1 MNVPSAVMPTPKASS
16 PGNALASRRISLN
29 RFSPLVYLLVTIGSA
44 FVAYWAMFSEFAP
57 YDDSGFFIHSIRLFS
72 EGQALYNQVFT
83 DYGPFSYELWAALF
97 GLTGHVISTDSGRL
111 AIVALWLLTS
121 LLLGVSA
128 QRLTGRLALGV
139 IVQVLSFS
147 VLSALT
153 AEPMHASGVVC
164 ALFAAVAADISFV
177 LPRHTRAGLI
187 ALGAIVAALAL
198 TKVNV
203 GGFAAIAVAY
213 ATVMTLPALRRIAAV
228 RWLAGAAMVAIGPI
242 LMYPDLHQ
250 QWAQNYAILAVAGGL
265 AIALTAATPTWR
277 DASDGSARQW
287 VIWLSSGFAA
297 CAVVVV
303 GVLLVLGTSLSA
315 LVQETV
321 ILPTHQGTAF
331 TLPIS
336 LTGDIVFWAVGAV
349 GAAWVVSRLRL
360 DAGGTRPPPLIGALG
375 RIAAALAIWLS
386 IVAIDP
392 LNISPENANFALAM
406 TLAWIAAIPSSRD
419 DGSAQGRFVRVL
431 IPSFAVLQALMAYPV
446 AGTQVPFGSLFFLVC
461 GAVCFADGWSDLE
474 AWGAARGVLHGA
486 RTPRTVMLGLAA
498 ALAVALTFQLVVRP
512 IEFWGDAYA
521 ANPHLPIAG
530 ATRLHLPA
538 AQVSTFSQ
546 ITTLLRS
553 RCHTVIT
560 LPGLLSFNLWSGLPA
575 PSGLTAEPFWHLLS
589 HSQEQSA
596 LAAARAAPG
605 LCSVRNDQQAANWGN
620 GTPPPQVPLVRFIE
634 QDFTPIAQYEGYVVS
649 VRRP

>member
-1 MNVPSAVMPTPKASS
+1 MNAPSAVIPKHDASS
-16 PGNALASRRISLN
+16 PRALASRIPMKRLG
-29 RFSPLVYLLVTIGSA
+29 PLVYLLITVASA

-72 EGQALYNQVFT
+72 EGHTLYNQVFT
-83 DYGPFSYELWAALF
+83 DYGPFSYEVWAALF

-121 LLLGVSA
+121 LALGVSA
-128 QRLTGRLALGV
+128 HRLTGRLTIGI

-153 AEPMHASGVVC
+153 AEPMHASGIVC
-164 ALFAAVAADISFV
+164 ALFAAVALDLSFL

-187 ALGAIVAALAL
+187 SLGAIVAALML

-213 ATVMTLPALRRIAAV
+213 ATVVTLPALSRVAAL
-228 RWLAGAAMVAIGPI
+228 RWLAGASIVAIGPI
-242 LMYPDLHQ
+242 LMYGDLDQ

-265 AIALTAATPTWR
+265 AVVITTASPIWRNTSQASAGEWVRWLAGGFVVCAL
-277 DASDGSARQW
+277 
-287 VIWLSSGFAA
+287 L
-297 CAVVVV
+297 VV
-303 GVLLVLGTSLSA
+303 GVVLALGTSPGA

-321 ILPTHQGTAF
+321 IVPTHQGTAF

-336 LTGDIVFWAVGAV
+336 LTGDIVYWAVGAV
-349 GAAWVVSRLRL
+349 AAAWVVWRLRV
-360 DAGGTRPPPLIGALG
+360 DAGGTPASSPVGGTLRILAALG
-375 RIAAALAIWLS
+375 IWLS
-386 IVAIDP
+386 IVAVDP

-406 TLAWIAAIPSSRD
+406 TVAWVAAIPSSRD
-419 DGSAQGRFVRVL
+419 DGSVQGRFVRIV
-431 IPSFAVLQALMAYPV
+431 IPTFAVLQALMAYPV
-446 AGTQVPFGSLFFLVC
+446 AGTQVPFGSLCFLLC

-474 AWGAARGVLHGA
+474 VWSAARSVRA
-486 RTPRTVMLGLAA
+486 PRTVILGLAA
-498 ALAVALTFQLVVRP
+498 ALAVALTFQLIVRP

-546 ITTLLRS
+546 ITQLLRS
-553 RCHTVIT
+553 RCRTVIT

-589 HSQEQSA
+589 HSQAHAA
-596 LAAARAAPG
+596 LAAAKAAPG
-605 LCSVRNDQQAANWGN
+605 LCAVRNDQQAANWGN
-620 GTPPPQVPLVRFIE
+620 GTPPPQVPLVKFIE